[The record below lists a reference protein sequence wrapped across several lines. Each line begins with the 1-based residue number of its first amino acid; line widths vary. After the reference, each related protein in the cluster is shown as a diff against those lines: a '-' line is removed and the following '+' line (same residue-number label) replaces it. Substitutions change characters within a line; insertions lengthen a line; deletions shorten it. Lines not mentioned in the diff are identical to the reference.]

1 MATTSRRYTQE
12 QSLLLPPSPRD
23 WLPEGHLAYFIS
35 DTVDSLDLSAFY
47 EPYAG
52 DGRRNS
58 PFEPRM
64 MVKVLLYGYA
74 TGTIS
79 SRKLA
84 RKLREDVAS
93 RFLAGGNFPAH
104 RTISE
109 FRKRHLAAFQKLF
122 VQVVLIA

>member
-1 MATTSRRYTQE
+1 MATTFRRYTPE
-12 QSLLLPPSPRD
+12 QNLLLPPSPRD

-47 EPYAG
+47 EPYEG

-58 PFEPRM
+58 PFDPRM

-74 TGTIS
+74 TGTFS

-84 RKLREDVAS
+84 KKLHE
-93 RFLAGGNFPAH
+93 
-104 RTISE
+104 RTWLTESSGART
-109 FRKRHLAAFQKLF
+109 FRPT
-122 VQVVLIA
+122 